1 MRSQFKK
8 KRKDR
13 QPKKNCLLHAEK
25 NQEKFHQQWRQTERE
40 KERLLH
46 LQMKNDASQCCGS
59 NKLIPRDS
67 TGTDTCKYGQYSDSK
82 KTYNN
87 PWGRKVWKSYT
98 GLAFYR
104 GMPVA
109 VKQFNEGVSQAEV
122 EHEANVTLFP
132 HLIRPNLSCL
142 YYNSNSFS
150 AGTIQPISMIFLT
163 VFGKIWF

>member
-1 MRSQFKK
+1 MW
-8 KRKDR
+8 
-13 QPKKNCLLHAEK
+13 HAVT
-25 NQEKFHQQWRQTERE
+25 NSFLDITRE
-40 KERLLH
+40 
-46 LQMKNDASQCCGS
+46 
-59 NKLIPRDS
+59 LIHVNMDS
-67 TGTDTCKYGQYSDSK
+67 TVIPKI
-82 KTYNN
+82 NN

-109 VKQFNEGVSQAEV
+109 VKQFNERVSQAEV

-142 YYNSNSFS
+142 YYNSNSFFGRNDS
-150 AGTIQPISMIFLT
+150 TDFYDFLT